1 LWSRRLVLFVNN
13 RNNNVRNNKTVAI
26 TFPSEVIAEIIEEM
40 TNPRASALVV
50 DFGQVSCIVTNL
62 WRNLQHIGIFYC
74 NNEKYLKP
82 NHGTCQQILF
92 KLTAVLGTHIRV
104 VKIPVV

>member
-50 DFGQVSCIVTNL
+50 DFGQVSCIEQTFGEIFN
-62 WRNLQHIGIFYC
+62 NQNIGIFYC
-74 NNEKYLKP
+74 NNEKYL
-82 NHGTCQQILF
+82 NQTME
-92 KLTAVLGTHIRV
+92 RV
-104 VKIPVV
+104 SKYCLN